1 MKITKKSQS
10 ALSQVAYYSNLVYY
24 WFDSRNR
31 ESNAIFILST
41 VLLTINCY
49 VLYTTATYTET
60 FAALSMF
67 SIFSFLVTLI
77 FTALT
82 YRLNSDYLMKLKE
95 QSEGNDVVTPPL
107 IWIDRIVW
115 SMFIIGLLCF
125 VSALFSLVLTRIP

>member
-1 MKITKKSQS
+1 MRITKKSQH
-10 ALSQVAYYSNLVYY
+10 ALTQVVYYFNLVYY

-41 VLLTINCY
+41 VLLTVNCY
-49 VLYTTATYTET
+49 VLYATTTYTEI

-67 SIFSFLVTLI
+67 SVFSFLVTLV

-82 YRLNSDYLMKLKE
+82 YLLNSDYLMKLKE
-95 QSEGNDVVTPPL
+95 QFDGNDVTPSL
-107 IWIDRIVW
+107 IWIDRIIW

-125 VSALFSLVLTRIP
+125 VSAMFSLVLTRIQ